1 MMDIVMFKNEK
12 LNFFIKNINCVI
24 AYLNEANNKIFSITK
39 IIDEN

>member
-1 MMDIVMFKNEK
+1 MFKNEK

-24 AYLNEANNKIFSITK
+24 AYLNEAIYRIFWITK